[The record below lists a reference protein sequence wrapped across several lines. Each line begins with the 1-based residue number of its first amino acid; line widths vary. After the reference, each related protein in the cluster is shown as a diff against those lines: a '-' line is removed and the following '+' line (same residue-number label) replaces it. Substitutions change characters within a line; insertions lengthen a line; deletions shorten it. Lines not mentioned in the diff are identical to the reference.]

1 MDYFGIN
8 KKVFLIF
15 FFSLCLKFDTSTSMN
30 YFRIG
35 TILNNLFS
43 IKEELDKYITS
54 AEVHDKE
61 LWLQIKERV
70 QHLEA
75 FVYSIQDGI

>member
-1 MDYFGIN
+1 MLYGFHYAHFSIR
-8 KKVFLIF
+8 KKTL
-15 FFSLCLKFDTSTSMN
+15 
-30 YFRIG
+30 R
-35 TILNNLFS
+35 NLFF

-70 QHLEA
+70 QHLET

>member
-1 MDYFGIN
+1 
-8 KKVFLIF
+8 
-15 FFSLCLKFDTSTSMN
+15 MN

-35 TILNNLFS
+35 TILNNLFF

-70 QHLEA
+70 QHLET